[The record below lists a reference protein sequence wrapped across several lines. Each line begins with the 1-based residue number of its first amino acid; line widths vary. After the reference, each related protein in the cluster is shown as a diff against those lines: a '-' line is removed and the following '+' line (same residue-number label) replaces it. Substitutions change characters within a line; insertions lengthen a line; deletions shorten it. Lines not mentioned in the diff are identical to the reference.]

1 MYQILVSS
9 FPQRSIFGSVHAF
22 QLVSRKR
29 PRGIKRDDTGNHSCS
44 EYDVTIEN
52 DGQELGKADCIKNQ
66 YHAAEGTIAEGE
78 TVISPVAVVDVAEL
92 SKCRCPTSLSLHGV
106 LDTQVLTRTFCSG

>member
-1 MYQILVSS
+1 MYRILVSI
-9 FPQRSIFGSVHAF
+9 FPQRSIFGCVHAL

-29 PRGIKRDDTGNHSCS
+29 PRGIKRDDTGSHSCF

-52 DGQELGKADCIKNQ
+52 DGQELGKVDCMKSQ

-106 LDTQVLTRTFCSG
+106 FGTQG